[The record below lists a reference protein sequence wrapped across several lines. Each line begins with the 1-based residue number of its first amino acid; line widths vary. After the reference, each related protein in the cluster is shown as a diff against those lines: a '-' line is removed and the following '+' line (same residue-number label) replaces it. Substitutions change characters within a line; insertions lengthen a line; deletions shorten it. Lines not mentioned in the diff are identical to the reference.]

1 MIYLMIKLS
10 ENIQALISNI
20 PHTTSVKFD
29 IIQTTDLE
37 NWYNEDNLSHPPPPL
52 LFAVS
57 AGKWRREIR
66 REFLITLTVKLPQ
79 MLIPHMLG
87 FRRYRYMTF
96 HVYITWIYKH

>member
-37 NWYNEDNLSHPPPPL
+37 N
-52 LFAVS
+52 
-57 AGKWRREIR
+57 
-66 REFLITLTVKLPQ
+66 
-79 MLIPHMLG
+79 
-87 FRRYRYMTF
+87 
-96 HVYITWIYKH
+96 